1 MKLRLSLG
9 LLLLCAPPALSQDG
23 NLALGAGT
31 LLCNQINP
39 VGLTDEAASSAFA
52 NWAAGFLS
60 GMNIQGALDNR
71 PQVDLLAVAANKP
84 LLIGRVMAYCDKNP
98 ETTVLWALVSMMNE
112 ERLKQ

>member
-23 NLALGAGT
+23 TVALGGGT

-39 VGLTDEAASSAFA
+39 IGLTDEAASSAFA
-52 NWAAGFLS
+52 NWAVGFLS
-60 GMNIQGALDNR
+60 GMNIQGALDRR
-71 PQVDLLAVAANKP
+71 PEVDLMAIAANKP

-98 ETTVLWALVSMMNE
+98 DTAVLWGLVSMMNE